1 MATERIGEND
11 NRNLNANYNDTKK
24 RTRRNKMNRKTV
36 VVLLLLI
43 VILAGAP
50 EAFAKPLYFNALTA
64 VYGDG
69 SCGTCHVNP
78 NGGGPRNSYG
88 TLFENQPNHR
98 ADPGAALTAI
108 GSPFSSTTPL
118 LAPTDTMP
126 PATTDVPTVTDT
138 ILPSPTDTPV
148 NTATTEATTVTPA
161 GTPTAPGFGIV
172 FSLVGLFAMI
182 LLAKRHDK

>member
-1 MATERIGEND
+1 
-11 NRNLNANYNDTKK
+11 
-24 RTRRNKMNRKTV
+24 MNRKTALM
-36 VVLLLLI
+36 LLLLA

-50 EAFAKPLYFNALTA
+50 ESFARPQYFTALTA

-88 TLFENQPNHR
+88 TLFENQPDHA

-108 GSPFSSTTPL
+108 GPPPSSTATPL
-118 LAPTDTMP
+118 ITPTDTIT
-126 PATTDVPTVTDT
+126 PA
-138 ILPSPTDTPV
+138 PTDTPV
-148 NTATTEATTVTPA
+148 DTATTEVTTVMPSGTPA
-161 GTPTAPGFGIV
+161 SPGFGIV
-172 FSLVGLFAMI
+172 LSIVGLFAMI

>member
-1 MATERIGEND
+1 MD
-11 NRNLNANYNDTKK
+11 
-24 RTRRNKMNRKTV
+24 RKTALI
-36 VVLLLLI
+36 LLLLT

-50 EAFAKPLYFNALTA
+50 ESFARPEYFNALTA
-64 VYGDG
+64 VYGSDY

-88 TLFENQPNHR
+88 TLFENQPDHA

-108 GSPFSSTTPL
+108 GPPSSSTATPL
-118 LAPTDTMP
+118 ITPAATTP

-138 ILPSPTDTPV
+138 IPSASTETPFETV
-148 NTATTEATTVTPA
+148 TPQVTTVTA
-161 GTPTAPGFGIV
+161 TGTPAAPGFGIV
-172 FSLVGLFAMI
+172 LSIVGLFAMI